1 MKRIILSI
9 TLISLLC
16 ALCLLAAC
24 GGGNAPVKVSVLDL
38 PKSTKVV
45 QGGEPDLSGGTVE
58 VEYADGTTAEIA
70 MTKLSYR
77 GLNSDEL
84 GTQTVA
90 LTYTEGGKTVS
101 TTIDLT
107 VVSPK
112 VTSVELTMDN
122 VKTDYIEGESF
133 DKTGL
138 VVKATYQTGEV
149 KEVRAYDVSP
159 QIMKVDTKEVSI
171 TYRGVTRKIP
181 VTVTARAIVSAE
193 ITALPAKL
201 DYFVG
206 EAFDPEGITLTVTN
220 NDGTVENFTS
230 EDGLSFYHGEGN
242 MEYYGAYT
250 TEDVI
255 VRVVAPAR
263 YGDASATFTLRVIKV
278 APTSVTL
285 LAPTTAEGAL
295 LFAEDDIFYFYDD
308 EAVSVRLVMNN
319 GDAETVYAT
328 TDYFDYPTD
337 PLSLDATSV
346 EAFLRDDPSL
356 TVTIPVAI
364 VTGMTISKLPD
375 VTDYELF
382 DEVDLTGLELL
393 VTTQSGAERVVSVD
407 SDRRIRASVRTI
419 EDESLTSVTVYY
431 LSFSA
436 DFDVT
441 VSAD

>member
-1 MKRIILSI
+1 MKRVILSI
-9 TLISLLC
+9 ALISLLC

-24 GGGNAPVKVSVLDL
+24 GGGKAPVKVSVLDL

-70 MTKLSYR
+70 MTELSYR

-149 KEVRAYDVSP
+149 KEVNAYDVSP
-159 QIMKVDTKEVSI
+159 QNLKVDTKEVSI

-181 VTVTARAIVSAE
+181 VTVTARAILSAE

-230 EDGLSFYHGEGN
+230 EDGLRFYHGEGN

-263 YGDASATFTLRVIKV
+263 YGDASATFTLRVVKV

-346 EAFLRDDPSL
+346 EAFLIDAPSL

-393 VTTQSGAERVVSVD
+393 VTTQGGEERVVSVD

-419 EDESLTSVTVYY
+419 EDEMLTSVTVYY
-431 LSFSA
+431 LGFSA